1 MGIPTIPSYQMPNI
15 SIYPTN
21 KVSWQVDPE
30 RAVLLIHDMQNYF
43 LNFYDT
49 EQSPIPEL
57 IHNIAKLKE
66 QCKKQG
72 IPVAYTAQPGN
83 QNAADRAL
91 LTDFWGKGLS
101 DDPAQTGIIKDLAPD
116 SNDLMLTKWRYSAFK
131 KSDFLNILEKQGRDQ
146 LIICGVYA
154 HIGCLMTAAEAFM
167 YDIQPF
173 LVADAVAD
181 FSYDEHKMALDYAA
195 KRCGV
200 TTSTD
205 ELIKVLSK
213 GTENSNNES
222 LTFETIH
229 EQVACLLDIQA
240 KDLSDT
246 DDLFYMGLDSIGL
259 MSLVEAWRQQGLEVS
274 FMDLVERK
282 TLAEWRDLM
291 ESRMVKV

>member
-49 EQSPIPEL
+49 KQSPITEL

-83 QNAADRAL
+83 QNPTDRAL

-131 KSDFLNILEKQGRDQ
+131 KSDFLNILQKQGRDQ

-181 FSYDEHKMALDYAA
+181 FSYNEHKMALDYAA

-213 GTENSNNES
+213 GTENSENES

-229 EQVACLLDIQA
+229 EQVACLLDIQG

-291 ESRMVKV
+291 ESRMVNV

>member
-49 EQSPIPEL
+49 EQSPIPVL

>member
-49 EQSPIPEL
+49 KQSPITEL

-72 IPVAYTAQPGN
+72 ISVAYTAQPGN
-83 QNAADRAL
+83 QNEADRAL

-213 GTENSNNES
+213 GTENSENES

-229 EQVACLLDIQA
+229 EQVACLLDIQG

-291 ESRMVKV
+291 ESRMVNV

>member
-49 EQSPIPEL
+49 EQSPIPVL

-101 DDPAQTGIIKDLAPD
+101 DDPAQTGIIIDLAPD

>member
-49 EQSPIPEL
+49 EQSPIPVL

-101 DDPAQTGIIKDLAPD
+101 DDPAQTGIIIDLAPD

-259 MSLVEAWRQQGLEVS
+259 MSLVEACRQQGLEVS

>member
-21 KVSWQVDPE
+21 KVSWQVEPD

-57 IHNIAKLKE
+57 IHNIEKLKE